1 MAPLAPVLS
10 NLIGKGQAVCPRD
23 SDSDSDS
30 DLERASDSDSGPP
43 SDAWH
48 DTVDSA
54 KKAMR
59 ALLLLGAHAPT
70 HAFVYDGGVQV
81 VGACAAHVKVSARAF
96 LLGENLSRL
105 PGLMVVLVW
114 CPPPAP
120 RRSPP
125 RQRLCTPLACRG
137 CGRHGGHPCKL
148 ITVPCRVAGKP
159 HHTLDAGGRRVQ
171 HAGAI
176 ASPQPHVLARYGE
189 RCPAWWRC
197 GRHSSV

>member
-1 MAPLAPVLS
+1 MLCARWLRHTVTDRQMRCSTKPQVAPLAPVLS

-114 CPPPAP
+114 CSPPPPAAGAP
-120 RRSPP
+120 AS
-125 RQRLCTPLACRG
+125 TPLHALGMPWVWSPWWASLQVDHCTVSRRRQAAPHP
-137 CGRHGGHPCKL
+137 GR
-148 ITVPCRVAGKP
+148 
-159 HHTLDAGGRRVQ
+159 
-171 HAGAI
+171 
-176 ASPQPHVLARYGE
+176 
-189 RCPAWWRC
+189 WWPTC
-197 GRHSSV
+197 ATC